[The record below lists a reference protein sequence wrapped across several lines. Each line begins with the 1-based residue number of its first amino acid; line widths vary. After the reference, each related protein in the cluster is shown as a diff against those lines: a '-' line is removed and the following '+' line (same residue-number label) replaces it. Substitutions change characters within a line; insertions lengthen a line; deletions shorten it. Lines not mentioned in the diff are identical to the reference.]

1 MGYKKKLNFEKQNV
15 GLFTMVR
22 ALQQHMDLL
31 TQKRVKLQQLKT
43 HLSCISKERRT
54 CKVEM
59 SIGRE
64 NAVVHILFCCQTAF
78 LTKINVANEAAH
90 QPINVLRTLFTIRL
104 LARLLAKGNSRDSS
118 KRNL

>member
-1 MGYKKKLNFEKQNV
+1 MREIHVWVYEDTWVTKKKKLNLGKQNV

-43 HLSCISKERRT
+43 HLSCISKQRRT

-64 NAVVHILFCCQTAF
+64 NAVVHILFCWQNC
-78 LTKINVANEAAH
+78 NPH
-90 QPINVLRTLFTIRL
+90 QN
-104 LARLLAKGNSRDSS
+104 KCSN
-118 KRNL
+118 